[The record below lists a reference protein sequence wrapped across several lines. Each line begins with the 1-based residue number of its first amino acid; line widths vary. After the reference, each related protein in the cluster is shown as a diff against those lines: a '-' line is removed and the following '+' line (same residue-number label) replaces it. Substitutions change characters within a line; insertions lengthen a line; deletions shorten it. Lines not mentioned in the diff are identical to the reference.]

1 MLLTFL
7 YRHDIFTGSQNVI
20 NNPEDIGIVLF
31 SMMAFDFVQIWALTL
46 IAIAVTTTVSTIFI
60 LTSTGVIR
68 QMSPHERG
76 ELRSFSF
83 IVMGIW
89 SLVLSLVLT
98 QGIFLLI

>member
-1 MLLTFL
+1 MTFL
-7 YRHDIFTGSQNVI
+7 YGHDIVTGSQNVI
-20 NNPEDIGIVLF
+20 YNPEDIGIVLF

-46 IAIAVTTTVSTIFI
+46 IAIAVTTTVATVFV

-89 SLVLSLVLT
+89 SLVLSLILT